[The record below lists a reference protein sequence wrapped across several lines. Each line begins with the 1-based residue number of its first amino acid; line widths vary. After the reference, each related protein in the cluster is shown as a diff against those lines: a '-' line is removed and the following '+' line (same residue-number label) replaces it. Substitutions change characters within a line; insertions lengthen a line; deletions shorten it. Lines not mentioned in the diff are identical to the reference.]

1 MIRGVGID
9 VVDVGRVGRA
19 LERHGDRFVHRV
31 FRPSEVGS
39 PASPRSLA
47 ARFAAKEAVFK
58 ALGTGLSGGLRW
70 TDVEVVV
77 RPGGAPAIRL
87 HGRAREAALA
97 LGVTR
102 THLSLTHDG
111 GVAAAVVI
119 LEGDEP

>member
-9 VVDVGRVGRA
+9 VVEVGRVGRA
-19 LERHGDRFVHRV
+19 LERHGERFVRRV

-39 PASPRSLA
+39 PVSPRSLA

-70 TDVEVVV
+70 TDVEVVA
-77 RPGGAPAIRL
+77 RAGGAPGLRL
-87 HGRAREAALA
+87 HGRAWEAALA

>member
-9 VVDVGRVGRA
+9 VVEVSRVGRA
-19 LERHGDRFVHRV
+19 LERHGERFVHRV
-31 FRPSEVGS
+31 FRPSEVGAS
-39 PASPRSLA
+39 VSPRSLA

-70 TDVEVVV
+70 TDVEVVA
-77 RPGGAPAIRL
+77 RPGSAPALRL
-87 HGRAREAALA
+87 HGRARETALA